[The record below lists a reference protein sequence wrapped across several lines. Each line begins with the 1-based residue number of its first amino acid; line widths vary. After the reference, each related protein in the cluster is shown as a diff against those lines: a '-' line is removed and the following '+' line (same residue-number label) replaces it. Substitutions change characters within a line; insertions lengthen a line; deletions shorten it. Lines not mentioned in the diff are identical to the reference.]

1 MKKLKGFLLILLIL
15 SLILSCNNDSVT
27 WGKIEVTLSNEVSRG
42 IAPTDMSTDNYDVV
56 ILNAANET
64 IASTNIKVSD
74 TSVPLTFS
82 VPSGTYTISVE
93 AKNKDNEVIGMGES
107 TATVTPNST
116 TNCQIAVQE
125 ISGNGTLSV
134 QIDSDTPNTPVL
146 KIYKADLSLL
156 DTVTATESDGK
167 FVASKSLPN
176 GFYYFEILDD
186 DKVIDSETVRIVANK
201 TVAYSVEY
209 SVYGDGSITIID
221 SISPT
226 PSISFEISSNISS
239 NSLQTITPTI
249 TGFIPTTFSWYLD
262 GSKIAETK
270 DLSFEAS
277 DYILGEHTLTLI
289 ASNETIVW
297 SEKKNFSIYENPLAD
312 HYVAYAPRD
321 SKVYYFF
328 DFIDDSL
335 YFSDTLNR
343 HYDVGPLSYDIIPAA
358 EGKYLVFNP
367 YGYKTEALFI
377 PTEASEY
384 ELNAKIYYDCTLNE
398 ESELT
403 FEENDYQSVNLIIK
417 DSPVSYE
424 ESIAQYDET
433 SHVKTRVTEYGTFL
447 TWERINHTFDEND
460 VCIECGFNQNEYLLS
475 NNIEKVTDNG
485 MLFISRYW
493 PGITTL
499 GDGTLIENE
508 NSFYIKKEPRYDNYY
523 TIYYPSSIYDT
534 YEEGGGTGSS
544 DEAFLWYLKEYYG
557 LDYTSHTGYF
567 DSGLKTSVEKLW
579 ADGVKEASPD
589 DYSDPS
595 FSRTVYTDTSLITDE
610 MKFGGLGSY
619 NLNTNQNEDGT
630 HITDCKRFYFYITT
644 YEDGDT
650 YFNISYPQSLQDE
663 YEKAQLFNSNSGN
676 PLWRY
681 LSTYYPDDP
690 RTNDEETKALMI
702 KLLESEFI
710 EPNYEDYI

>member
-1 MKKLKGFLLILLIL
+1 MKKLKVFLFIILIL

-42 IAPTDMSTDNYDVV
+42 IVTTDMSTDNYDVV

-82 VPSGTYTISVE
+82 VPAGTYTISVE
-93 AKNKDNEVIGMGES
+93 AKNKDDEVIGRGES
-107 TATVTPNST
+107 TATVTSNST
-116 TNCQIAVQE
+116 TNCRITVQE
-125 ISGNGTLSV
+125 ITGNGILSI

-156 DTVTATESDGK
+156 DTVTTTESDGK
-167 FVASKSLPN
+167 FDATKSLPN

-239 NSLQTITPTI
+239 KSSQTITPTI

-312 HYVAYAPRD
+312 HYVAYAPGNSR
-321 SKVYYFF
+321 VYYFF

-335 YFSDTLNR
+335 YFSDTINR

-377 PTEASEY
+377 PFEVEDY

-403 FEENDYQSVNLIIK
+403 FEENNYQRVNLIIK

-460 VCIECGFNQNEYLLS
+460 VCIECGFDQNNNEYLLS

-485 MLFISRYW
+485 RLYISRYW

-523 TIYYPSSIYDT
+523 TIYYPSSIYEA
-534 YEEGGGTGSS
+534 YEEGGGSGKSRDAFSWYVNKFYDLKYTSTFETGLKDFVETLWNTGVVEVSPSDSS
-544 DEAFLWYLKEYYG
+544 DL
-557 LDYTSHTGYF
+557 
-567 DSGLKTSVEKLW
+567 
-579 ADGVKEASPD
+579 
-589 DYSDPS
+589 S
-595 FSRTVYTDTSLITDE
+595 FRRTVYTDTSLITDE

-676 PLWRY
+676 PVWKY

-690 RTNDEETKALMI
+690 YTTDEETKALMI

-710 EPNYEDYI
+710 EPNYEDYT

>member
-1 MKKLKGFLLILLIL
+1 M
-15 SLILSCNNDSVT
+15 
-27 WGKIEVTLSNEVSRG
+27 
-42 IAPTDMSTDNYDVV
+42 
-56 ILNAANET
+56 
-64 IASTNIKVSD
+64 
-74 TSVPLTFS
+74 
-82 VPSGTYTISVE
+82 
-93 AKNKDNEVIGMGES
+93 
-107 TATVTPNST
+107 
-116 TNCQIAVQE
+116 
-125 ISGNGTLSV
+125 
-134 QIDSDTPNTPVL
+134 
-146 KIYKADLSLL
+146 
-156 DTVTATESDGK
+156 
-167 FVASKSLPN
+167 
-176 GFYYFEILDD
+176 
-186 DKVIDSETVRIVANK
+186 
-201 TVAYSVEY
+201 
-209 SVYGDGSITIID
+209 
-221 SISPT
+221 
-226 PSISFEISSNISS
+226 
-239 NSLQTITPTI
+239 
-249 TGFIPTTFSWYLD
+249 
-262 GSKIAETK
+262 
-270 DLSFEAS
+270 
-277 DYILGEHTLTLI
+277 
-289 ASNETIVW
+289 
-297 SEKKNFSIYENPLAD
+297 
-312 HYVAYAPRD
+312 AYAPRD

-447 TWERINHTFDEND
+447 TWERTNHTFDEND
-460 VCIECGFNQNEYLLS
+460 VCIECGFDQNNNEYLLS

-485 MLFISRYW
+485 RLYISRYW

-508 NSFYIKKEPRYDNYY
+508 NSFYIKKEPGFDNYY
-523 TIYYPSSIYDT
+523 TIYYPSSIYEA
-534 YEEGGGTGSS
+534 YEEGGGSGSS
-544 DEAFLWYLKEYYG
+544 GTAFSWYVNKYYDLKF
-557 LDYTSHTGYF
+557 TSTF
-567 DSGLKTSVEKLW
+567 ETGLKDFVETLW
-579 ADGVKEASPD
+579 NMGVVEVSPS
-589 DYSDPS
+589 DYSDSS

-610 MKFGGLGSY
+610 MKYGGLSKY
-619 NLNTNQNEDGT
+619 NLNTNKNEDGT

-644 YEDGDT
+644 YEGGDT
-650 YFNISYPQSLQDE
+650 YFTTSYPQSLQDE

-676 PLWRY
+676 PLWEY
-681 LSTYYPDDP
+681 LDTYYPDEP
-690 RTNDEETKALMI
+690 RTNAEEKKALMI